1 MKKKLVSL
9 LLCGI
14 MAASALT
21 FTGCGNNSNADQNT
35 PATTTEASAEPEAD
49 VSATAEA
56 EKEATNLPSE
66 SGITSVSEFLATDEM
81 KAAYDELKSSLNDQ
95 GLDFKLEGTDNTLTY
110 IYAYRETNIDK
121 KATAAALAD
130 AKDSTV
136 NDLKT
141 AYDSL
146 KEAGI
151 TDPVVE
157 ARFLAADGDVIYSVS
172 YPEK

>member
-21 FTGCGNNSNADQNT
+21 FTGCGNNSDADQNT

-49 VSATAEA
+49 VSATEEA

-110 IYAYRETNIDK
+110 ICISGDKYR
-121 KATAAALAD
+121 
-130 AKDSTV
+130 
-136 NDLKT
+136 
-141 AYDSL
+141 
-146 KEAGI
+146 
-151 TDPVVE
+151 
-157 ARFLAADGDVIYSVS
+157 
-172 YPEK
+172 

>member
-21 FTGCGNNSNADQNT
+21 FTGCGNNNDADQNT

-121 KATAAALAD
+121 KVTAAALAD

-136 NDLKT
+136 NNLKT

-146 KEAGI
+146 KGAGI

>member
-21 FTGCGNNSNADQNT
+21 FTGCGNNSDADQNT

-110 IYAYRETNIDK
+110 IYAYREKNIDK

>member
-1 MKKKLVSL
+1 MQRKISYVFLIVVNQHE
-9 LLCGI
+9 
-14 MAASALT
+14 MEE
-21 FTGCGNNSNADQNT
+21 NY
-35 PATTTEASAEPEAD
+35 
-49 VSATAEA
+49 

-110 IYAYRETNIDK
+110 IYAYQETNIDK

-157 ARFLAADGDVIYSVS
+157 ARFLAADGDVIYSIS

>member
-21 FTGCGNNSNADQNT
+21 FTGCGNNSDADQNT

-49 VSATAEA
+49 VSATTEA

-110 IYAYRETNIDK
+110 IYAYQETNIDK